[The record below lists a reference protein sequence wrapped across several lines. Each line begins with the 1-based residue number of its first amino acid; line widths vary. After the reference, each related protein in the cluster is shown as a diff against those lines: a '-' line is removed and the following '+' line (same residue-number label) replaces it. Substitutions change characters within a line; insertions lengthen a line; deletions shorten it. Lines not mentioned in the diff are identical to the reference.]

1 MVMSLVNSRLLL
13 IGFVALLLSCS
24 SNKDDYDQVVT
35 ISTNKGDIAIVLF
48 DDTPMH
54 KASFLELAEAGGYD
68 STTFHRVIKDFMI
81 QGGDLA
87 SNPEFEKESRRL
99 IPAELRPKYIHK
111 RGMVGAAR
119 QSVNLNPYKQ
129 SSTQFYIIQGKTFT
143 ESELRT
149 DINALNG
156 SLPKF
161 LYDGEHEALIEEFKA
176 LQDSGKTEELQRL
189 VIELRPEI
197 EAALGQSF
205 ENNEIS
211 TEQIEAYTTEGG
223 APHLDGD
230 YTIFGQVIKGLEVV
244 DEIAAVPVELNDTPI
259 DTIYIKMRVDDVP
272 KDSLVRYYG
281 IQYPE
286 LQTSTN

>member
-1 MVMSLVNSRLLL
+1 MSLINNRSYL
-13 IGFVALLLSCS
+13 IGLVALLLSCS
-24 SNKDDYDQVVT
+24 NNDEKYDQVVT
-35 ISTNKGDIAIVLF
+35 ISTSKGDITIVLF

-54 KASFLELAEAGGYD
+54 KASFIELAEAGAYD
-68 STTFHRVIKDFMI
+68 STKFHRVIEGFMI

-99 IPAELRPKYIHK
+99 IPAELQPKYIHK
-111 RGMVGAAR
+111 KGMVGAAR
-119 QSVNLNPYKQ
+119 QSVNQNPYKQ
-129 SSTQFYIIQGKTFT
+129 SSTQFYIIQGSTFT
-143 ESELRT
+143 ETELKT
-149 DINALNG
+149 DINGLNG
-156 SLPKF
+156 SLPKY
-161 LYDGEHEALIEEFKA
+161 LYDGEHQDLIDEFKA
-176 LQDSGKTEELQRL
+176 LQDSGKTEELQRR

-211 TEQIEAYTTEGG
+211 SKQIEEYTSIGG

-230 YTIFGQVIKGLEVV
+230 YTIFGQVIKGLEVIDKIAAMPVDSVDNPIDPIYMVLKV
-244 DEIAAVPVELNDTPI
+244 DE
-259 DTIYIKMRVDDVP
+259 VP

-286 LQTSTN
+286 SQNPTN